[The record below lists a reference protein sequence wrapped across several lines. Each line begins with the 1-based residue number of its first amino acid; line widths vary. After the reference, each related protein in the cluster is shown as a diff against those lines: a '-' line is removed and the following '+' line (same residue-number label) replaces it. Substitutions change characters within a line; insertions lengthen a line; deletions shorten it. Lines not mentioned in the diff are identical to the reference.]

1 MKVLKL
7 LLQLNLCCYAVS
19 FVIRKTKIYRPIPTD
34 FVNNLEQQSS
44 NFAGG
49 DIKLT
54 FLENNP
60 FTNSDKVLSIG
71 NLIKSL
77 RIPGFIVYR
86 IVLNRDDTENYEKA
100 KLYPK
105 LETIEENKHLSNI
118 DMEKR
123 NCSEALNFNEINK
136 EPDYKN
142 VVDQKFVEINCDLKS
157 SIDKEISKEETTTN
171 INEVTTEILNEN
183 STVTSEYDDEN
194 YGSLSDRHNL
204 TPAVVAS
211 LLG

>member
-49 DIKLT
+49 DIK
-54 FLENNP
+54 F
-60 FTNSDKVLSIG
+60 DKVLSIG